1 MSAFLDE
8 TGTLIT
14 VDHSNPLPVVL
25 VAGFTSLN
33 DGELKTASYANPLP
47 VTVVTTNY
55 TEQELPDADS
65 VAVGTE
71 VFNTT
76 YQVKM
81 RSNGTKWIPL
91 SHFSF
96 YAADVSDE
104 ITGTTDLVLMREI
117 DLPQK
122 YIGKNGRISLFLQ
135 SLNSSNANNKT
146 LILRLW
152 DGTTEWEFLSVAS
165 TTNWKTIMRTIGV
178 VGTECNFF
186 NVGKT
191 SISDSTISVSSS
203 GSSQQLSASS
213 STFKLRI
220 YGQLANSGDLMRLTK
235 LNLNIIPSF

>member
-1 MSAFLDE
+1 MIKGFSRKKE
-8 TGTLIT
+8 YSE
-14 VDHSNPLPVVL
+14 SNMPLP
-25 VAGFTSLN
+25 TSVPN
-33 DGELKTASYANPLP
+33 
-47 VTVVTTNY
+47 
-55 TEQELPDADS
+55 
-65 VAVGTE
+65 GTD

-76 YQVKM
+76 FNVKM
-81 RSNGTKWIPL
+81 ESRGGKWIPL
-91 SHFSF
+91 APFCF

-104 ITGTTDLVLMREI
+104 IAGTTDLVLMREI

-122 YIGKNGRISLFLQ
+122 YIGKNGRISLFVQ
-135 SLNSSNANNKT
+135 SLNSSTANNKT

-165 TTNWKTIMRTIGV
+165 TSNWKTIMRTIGT

-186 NVGKT
+186 NAGKT
-191 SISDSTISVSSS
+191 SASDSIVSVSSS

>member
-1 MSAFLDE
+1 M
-8 TGTLIT
+8 LI
-14 VDHSNPLPVVL
+14 NPPVVQ
-25 VAGFTSLN
+25 
-33 DGELKTASYANPLP
+33 SYADNDLPL
-47 VTVVTTNY
+47 
-55 TEQELPDADS
+55 ASS
-65 VAVGTE
+65 VAINTE

-81 RSNGTKWIPL
+81 MSNGTRWIPL
-91 SHFSF
+91 APFCF

-135 SLNSSNANNKT
+135 ALNSSNIFNKT

-165 TTNWKTIMRTIGV
+165 TTNWKTIMRTIGA

-186 NVGKT
+186 NASKT
-191 SISDSTISVSSS
+191 SIYDSTISDSSS

-220 YGQLANSGDLMRLTK
+220 YGQLAVGTGLMRLTK

>member
-1 MSAFLDE
+1 MIKGFSRKKE
-8 TGTLIT
+8 YSQ
-14 VDHSNPLPVVL
+14 SNMPLP
-25 VAGFTSLN
+25 
-33 DGELKTASYANPLP
+33 ASVPN
-47 VTVVTTNY
+47 
-55 TEQELPDADS
+55 
-65 VAVGTE
+65 GTE

-76 YQVKM
+76 FNVKM
-81 RSNGTKWIPL
+81 ESRGGKWIPL
-91 SHFSF
+91 APFSF

-135 SLNSSNANNKT
+135 ALNNSTVFNKT

-165 TTNWKTIMRTIGV
+165 TTNWKTIIRTIGA

-186 NVGKT
+186 NAGKT
-191 SISDSTISVSSS
+191 SASDSTVSVSSS

-220 YGQLANSGDLMRLTK
+220 YGQLDVVGTSFMRLTK
-235 LNLNIIPSF
+235 LNLSIIPSF